1 MKMKQLSLDDF
12 TAKTASDSPS
22 PGGGSIAALTGSL
35 AASLAS
41 MVAALTVNKSG
52 YEEYRAEM
60 TDMLEKCEQLRSR
73 LLDDIDR
80 DCVSFDGYIEAL
92 ALPKDTDEQKTARR
106 EAMQQA
112 LKHAAEVPLSI
123 AQTSLEVM
131 PLAKAAVMRGNKNA
145 ITDGVIAAMMSR
157 TAVLAALCNVKINLG
172 MIKDKDYTD
181 KMWSVVNRLEQSA
194 IDGEKE
200 ILSLAKF

>member
-52 YEEYRAEM
+52 YEEHKAEM
-60 TDMLEKCEQLRSR
+60 AEMLEKCEQLRSL

-92 ALPKDTDEQKTARR
+92 ALPKDTDDQ
-106 EAMQQA
+106 
-112 LKHAAEVPLSI
+112 
-123 AQTSLEVM
+123 
-131 PLAKAAVMRGNKNA
+131 KAARKIRGLPLLA
-145 ITDGVIAAMMSR
+145 SR
-157 TAVLAALCNVKINLG
+157 DRIYWATGCTVTELSKVKPSTKQILYIQFQEG
-172 MIKDKDYTD
+172 
-181 KMWSVVNRLEQSA
+181 EH
-194 IDGEKE
+194 DGERTDDG
-200 ILSLAKF
+200 SGY